1 MPNQGRFWGSKA
13 TGLLVALLLSS
24 VASASVEHPAV
35 PGEFVVKL
43 KDTKNLQPNLT
54 QLSAQL
60 GGKVVRLLSEQSS
73 AVLLKRDP
81 LERTD
86 FVLKSV
92 GENPAVEYVE
102 PNYIYTIDTVP
113 NDPKLGELWGLINT
127 GQADSG
133 GSRGVAQVDV
143 DAERAWDISTG
154 SKDIVVAVIDTGVD
168 YRISE
173 LAPNMWTNAAEL
185 NGQANVDDDGNGFV
199 DDKYG
204 YDFANKDGDP
214 MDDHGH
220 GSHVSG
226 TIGAKGN
233 DGSGLVGVAWD
244 VSIMGIK
251 FLTAQGGGSLAD
263 AISSIDYATKMGAN
277 IMSNSWGGGGYSQAL
292 EESIQRS
299 HDAGIV
305 FIAAAGNSSMN
316 NDVSPTYPA
325 TYNVPN
331 IISVAAIDNKG
342 QLASFSNYG
351 KTTVHVGA
359 PGVNVLSTTPTG
371 YQSWSGTSMAT
382 PHVSGVAAILLAH
395 EKLTNVELKERL
407 MATTKPISGLR
418 SRAVAGLVNAYH
430 ALNNTPPP
438 PDMEDPFNW
447 AQQSYQ
453 LSTSHPYADGFS
465 QSWTVTVAGATKIAI
480 YFSKFDTEAGYDKVT
495 FKDATGAVVG
505 VWSGN
510 RDESFSPTVLGD
522 TMIITMTSDGSV
534 NNYGFDIAAVAYK

>member
-24 VASASVEHPAV
+24 VASALVEHPAV

-43 KDTKNLQPNLT
+43 KDTKNLQPSLT

-185 NGQANVDDDGNGFV
+185 NGQAGVDDDGNGFV

-220 GSHVSG
+220 GSHCSG

-292 EESIQRS
+292 EESIQRA

-325 TYNVPN
+325 TYSVPN

-359 PGVNVLSTTPTG
+359 PGVNVLSTTPSG

-430 ALNNTPPP
+430 ALNNTTPP

-453 LSTSHPYADGFS
+453 LSTNHPYADGFS